1 MTQPSR
7 HTQPSSGGFWKIT
20 STTFCGMR
28 DKKCTT
34 KWGLL
39 KVFTRFSNIT
49 DVYEK
54 IRANRRDIDKKCP
67 RTKCDKILKKV
78 KKVKSSVE
86 VIQTMNLTV
95 LEQMV
100 EMLKNSSTAQQ
111 LLDLEPIKACMADPT
126 VSIAPLPLFPPSPSS
141 PTRRQVLWCVII
153 TIKFTIV
160 TIAIIIH
167 NHQYSGVRLHGDL
180 RRKHSSP
187 NSGGFKVRLHHLRHS
202 HF

>member
-1 MTQPSR
+1 M
-7 HTQPSSGGFWKIT
+7 
-20 STTFCGMR
+20 
-28 DKKCTT
+28 
-34 KWGLL
+34 L

>member
-1 MTQPSR
+1 M
-7 HTQPSSGGFWKIT
+7 HHKMGFV
-20 STTFCGMR
+20 
-28 DKKCTT
+28 KK
-34 KWGLL
+34 
-39 KVFTRFSNIT
+39 FTCFSNIT

-141 PTRRQVLWCVII
+141 PPILRRQVLWGVII
-153 TIKFTIV
+153 TIKFTI
-160 TIAIIIH
+160 AIIID

-187 NSGGFKVRLHHLRHS
+187 NSGGFKVRLNHLRHS
-202 HF
+202 HIRSGCGQRMF